1 MRTAIVLSAI
11 CLAATSSA
19 AVAQSNP
26 FAPKQGGLTDAE
38 IRAAVA
44 AEMQKQQQQASTI
57 DPAEVANIEAQ
68 SGAVAAEPIPD
79 PVSVLLEAG
88 GAFVGCV
95 GKTPVFKDKVGRRAY
110 FTSEELGNSHE
121 ARRYARC

>member
-11 CLAATSSA
+11 CLAVSA
-19 AVAQSNP
+19 PSAFAQSNP
-26 FAPKQGGLTDAE
+26 FQPTTGGGMSDAE

-44 AEMQKQQQQASTI
+44 AEMRAQAEAAAENI
-57 DPAEVANIEAQ
+57 DVAAIETQ
-68 SGAVAAEPIPD
+68 GGAVAEPVLD
-79 PVSVLLEAG
+79 PVSVLLQG
-88 GAFVGCV
+88 GGSFVGCV

-110 FTSEELGNSHE
+110 FTSDELEKSHE